1 MSGVGAVSQTPA
13 VPARRARRLADALAT
28 RETHGRWPWMAAG
41 AALPSSV
48 AVLAAREPVRDDLRS
63 LLWASLPALFWHQTE
78 EWVFPGGFLPWF
90 NRDVMGS
97 ESDEFPITRRLG
109 AVINTG
115 LGWGVGLAGA
125 LLARRAPWLG
135 VAFLTTNVPN
145 AALHVSEAVRQRAY
159 NPGLATSIT
168 LLAPVGAAGLVRV
181 ARSRRVS
188 GRDMALGIGLG
199 VGVSLGTFL
208 AMRRRMQSA
217 HGRPG

>member
-1 MSGVGAVSQTPA
+1 M
-13 VPARRARRLADALAT
+13 
-28 RETHGRWPWMAAG
+28 
-41 AALPSSV
+41 PSS
-48 AVLAAREPVRDDLRS
+48 AAALAARKPLADDPRW

-109 AVINTG
+109 LAINTG

-125 LLARRAPWLG
+125 ILARRAPWVG

-145 AALHVSEAVRQRAY
+145 AALHISEAVRQRAY

-168 LLAPVGAAGLVRV
+168 LLAPLGGAGLVRM
-181 ARSRRVS
+181 ARSGHASR
-188 GRDMALGIGLG
+188 RDMAVGIALG

-208 AMRRRMQSA
+208 AMRRRMRA
-217 HGRPG
+217 KNARTG